1 MTDSYHYPGTQ
12 VLRNRFGYTDPQILA
27 EVEGAIAAVRM
38 AELAAHPING
48 NFDFQHLQAIHRYL
62 LGDLYE
68 WSGELRT
75 INTMPGNLGISHDP
89 YEVVPTEAERI
100 FAEISDGNYLRG
112 RDHEHFTEGLA
123 EHWGDLTSLH
133 PFVDG
138 NSRTQRVFVDQL
150 ARDAGWAIDWRDLS
164 VDAVQAAR
172 NFAYIDGGTILADVL
187 APAIKPIDEIPNST
201 IAETPRTTDM
211 TLENHWQAMLEH
223 YDSMPEQTYTWES
236 QIKPEAPQQNPKPI
250 EIRPIAKPAAP
261 ERELADLD
269 TTKFHTHWSP
279 EIDHQ
284 LMNSRTIP
292 QHSSRPE
299 GPRL

>member
-1 MTDSYHYPGTQ
+1 MY
-12 VLRNRFGYTDPQILA
+12 LA
-27 EVEGAIAAVRM
+27 WTSAVTV
-38 AELAAHPING
+38 IVK
-48 NFDFQHLQAIHRYL
+48 QAIRA
-62 LGDLYE
+62 GMGMG
-68 WSGELRT
+68 SGT
-75 INTMPGNLGISHDP
+75 G
-89 YEVVPTEAERI
+89 A
-100 FAEISDGNYLRG
+100 
-112 RDHEHFTEGLA
+112 
-123 EHWGDLTSLH
+123 
-133 PFVDG
+133 
-138 NSRTQRVFVDQL
+138 
-150 ARDAGWAIDWRDLS
+150 
-164 VDAVQAAR
+164 AVQAAR

-250 EIRPIAKPAAP
+250 EIRPITKPAAP